1 MNGCEYSM
9 KIIKISIRERIT
21 RLTFLGNK
29 HTATERITQTTD
41 DCKISRKNKYSIL
54 RRMDDYY
61 PNKNGYPTSKE
72 VSL

>member
-9 KIIKISIRERIT
+9 KIIKISIRARIT
-21 RLTFLGNK
+21 GLTFLGNK

-41 DCKISRKNKYSIL
+41 DYKISRKNNYSIL

-61 PNKNGYPTSKE
+61 SDKNGYPTSKE
-72 VSL
+72 AFL